1 MRLTDEMRKKL
12 DIRQSKIQHKI
23 MIKAGNKNKLY
34 AMLRQQYHTGIL
46 ETETAEKKIVE
57 VNIVQYVKMLEEEIR
72 KDKIKSKST

>member
-1 MRLTDEMRKKL
+1 MQLTDEMRKKL

-34 AMLRQQYHTGIL
+34 AMLRQKYHTGIL
-46 ETETAEKKIVE
+46 ETETAEGQIVD

-72 KDKIKSKST
+72 KDKIKSKR

>member
-12 DIRQSKIQHKI
+12 DIRQSKLQHKI

-34 AMLRQQYHTGIL
+34 AMLRKKYPTGIL
-46 ETETAEKKIVE
+46 ETETAEKQLID

-72 KDKIKSKST
+72 KDKIKSKS

>member
-12 DIRQSKIQHKI
+12 DIRQSKIEHKI
-23 MIKAGNKNKLY
+23 MIKVGNKNKLY
-34 AMLRQQYHTGIL
+34 AMLRQKYPAGIL
-46 ETETAEKKIVE
+46 ETETAERKIVE